1 MFQTFLAQAQSAAP
15 QQMPGGGIGSFFVPL
30 IFIFIMY
37 FVMIR
42 PQKKRQ
48 QQQQQLTSS
57 LKTGDRIVTNA
68 GIHGL
73 ISNVKENTALGLDIQ
88 GGTSFLIRLKGGDK
102 EVTKAMLDQAVEVI
116 RKRVDYFGGGEPIIS
131 PVGSDRILVQ
141 IPGLDT
147 AKIQEA
153 RDQLSRVAKLEFRLV
168 YPDNGERLREIDQGK
183 QVIPPEYRIETY
195 KQQHQAEGEKPIEE
209 RLLVKKKAD
218 LAGDRVSGA
227 GASYERDGWAV
238 HLRFDSEGAKQ
249 FGNITAANVHHRFAI
264 VLDGVIQSAPVIQ
277 DAIYGGDAQ
286 ITGRFTE
293 EEARGLA
300 SVLENPLQT
309 PVSIEE
315 ERSVSPTLGL
325 DSIRASILA
334 GLLGLAITLV
344 CVAVYYKIPGLIAN
358 LALIINLILLV
369 GALTLFHF
377 VLTLP
382 GIAGIILTIGLS
394 VDANVLIYERLRE
407 EMALGKSLKVAVK
420 AAYEKAF
427 SSIFDANVTTLITAA
442 ILFWQAS
449 GPVKGFAISLTLGI
463 LASLFTAL
471 IVGRNFLGW
480 FVDTERLK
488 RISMLHL
495 ISSKHI
501 DFLGKGFLAC
511 MCSLAL
517 LLAGATAF
525 YIRGERNFGV
535 DFRGGDLITMSAPNK
550 IDVGQVRDALKP
562 IGFADASIQESAQG
576 GKSYITVRTPLN
588 TSDKVEKQIIQA
600 MPNAAFKVEGS
611 ERVGALVGGELARN
625 SLVALGLGILGIL
638 IFVTFRFELSFA
650 VGAIVALLH
659 DVLIT
664 VGMFSLFGR
673 ELTLTMVGAVLTI
686 AGYSINDT
694 IVVYDRIREGLAS
707 GRRGSIEQIMNESIN
722 QTLSR
727 TILTSTVTVIPILCL
742 FLFGGAVL
750 RDFSLAII
758 IGVAIGTYSSIFI
771 ASPIVL
777 WWSRARGR
785 GAAALRRE
793 VTEKATTAA
802 NPLAQR

>member
-1 MFQTFLAQAQSAAP
+1 MSPALTFFIGLILLVLFGWYFATDQGLRKRLLAATLVLLLVTFSIVTIWP
-15 QQMPGGGIGSFFVPL
+15 
-30 IFIFIMY
+30 
-37 FVMIR
+37 
-42 PQKKRQ
+42 PQKK
-48 QQQQQLTSS
+48 
-57 LKTGDRIVTNA
+57 I
-68 GIHGL
+68 
-73 ISNVKENTALGLDIQ
+73 ALGLDIQ
-88 GGTSFLIRLKGGDK
+88 GGTSFLIRLVGGDK
-102 EVTKAMLDQAVEVI
+102 AINKGMLDQAVEVI
-116 RKRVDYFGGGEPIIS
+116 RKRVDYFGAGEPIIS
-131 PVGSDRILVQ
+131 PVGNDRILVQ
-141 IPGLDT
+141 IPGLDA

-168 YPDNGERLREIDQGK
+168 YPDSGERLREIDQGK
-183 QVIPPEYRIETY
+183 QVIPPEYRIEVY
-195 KQQHQAEGEKPIEE
+195 KHAAEGNEKPIEE

-218 LAGDRVSGA
+218 LGGDRVSGSSA
-227 GASYERDGWAV
+227 YYGNEGWTV
-238 HLRFDSEGAKQ
+238 QLKFDSEGAKK
-249 FGNITAANVHHRFAI
+249 FGQITEQYKGHRFAI
-264 VLDGVIQSAPVIQ
+264 VLDGIIQSAPVIR
-277 DAIYGGDAQ
+277 DAIYGGDAV
-286 ITGRFTE
+286 ITGKFSE
-293 EEARGLA
+293 QEARGLA

-315 ERSVSPTLGL
+315 ERSVSPTLGM

-334 GLLGLAITLV
+334 GLVGLVITLV
-344 CVAVYYKIPGLIAN
+344 CVAIYYKIPGLVAN
-358 LALIINLILLV
+358 LALLINIVLLI
-369 GALTLFHF
+369 GALTMFHF

-442 ILFWQAS
+442 ILFWKAS
-449 GPVKGFAISLTLGI
+449 GPVKGFAIALTLGI

-480 FVDTERLK
+480 FVDTGKLK
-488 RISMLHL
+488 RVSMLHL
-495 ISSKHI
+495 ISSKNI
-501 DFLGKGFLAC
+501 NFLGKGFIAC

-517 LLAGATAF
+517 LLAGAMAF
-525 YIRGERNFGV
+525 YKRGDRNFGV
-535 DFRGGDLITMSAPNK
+535 DFRGGDLITLSAPGK
-550 IDVGQVRDALKP
+550 IDIGQVRNALKS
-562 IGFADASIQESAQG
+562 IGLADASIQESAQG
-576 GKSYITVRTPLN
+576 GKSYITIRTPLN

-600 MPNAAFKVEGS
+600 NPSAGFKVEGS
-611 ERVGALVGGELARN
+611 ERVGALVGGELAKS
-625 SLVALGLGILGIL
+625 SLIALGLGILGIL

-650 VGAIVALLH
+650 IGAIVALLH
-659 DVLIT
+659 DVLMT
-664 VGMFSLFGR
+664 VGMFSLLGR

-727 TILTSTVTVIPILCL
+727 TILTSTVTLIPILCL
-742 FLFGGAVL
+742 FFFGGAVL

-758 IGVAIGTYSSIFI
+758 IGVVVGTYSSIFI

-777 WWSRARGR
+777 WWTRARG
-785 GAAALRRE
+785 GSTTALRRE
-793 VTEKATTAA
+793 VTQKATTA

>member
-1 MFQTFLAQAQSAAP
+1 MTAGLTFCIGLA
-15 QQMPGGGIGSFFVPL
+15 MLVLFGW
-30 IFIFIMY
+30 Y
-37 FVMIR
+37 FATDQGPRKRLLAMTLMLVLVVSSIVTIWP
-42 PQKKRQ
+42 PQKK
-48 QQQQQLTSS
+48 
-57 LKTGDRIVTNA
+57 I
-68 GIHGL
+68 
-73 ISNVKENTALGLDIQ
+73 ALGLDIQ

-131 PVGSDRILVQ
+131 PVGNDRILVQ

-168 YPDNGERLREIDQGK
+168 YPDEGQRLKKIDAGQD
-183 QVIPPEYRIETY
+183 VIPPEYRIEAY
-195 KQQHQAEGEKPIEE
+195 KHAAEGNEKPIEE

-218 LAGDRVSGA
+218 LGGDRVSGSNA
-227 GASYERDGWAV
+227 YYGNEGWTV
-238 HLRFDSEGAKQ
+238 QLKFDSEGAKK
-249 FGNITAANVHHRFAI
+249 FGQITEQYKGHRFAI
-264 VLDGVIQSAPVIQ
+264 VLDGLIQSAPVIR
-277 DAIYGGDAQ
+277 DAIYGGDAV

-334 GLLGLAITLV
+334 GLVGLAITLV

-358 LALIINLILLV
+358 LALIINLILLI
-369 GALTLFHF
+369 GALTMFHF

-407 EMALGKSLKVAVK
+407 EMALGKSLKVAMK
-420 AAYEKAF
+420 TAYEKAF

-442 ILFWQAS
+442 LLFWKAS

-480 FVDTERLK
+480 FVDTGRLK

-495 ISSKHI
+495 ISSQHI
-501 DFLGKGFLAC
+501 NFLGKGFIAC

-517 LLAGATAF
+517 LLAGAMAF
-525 YIRGERNFGV
+525 YTRGDRNFGV
-535 DFRGGDLITMSAPNK
+535 DFRGGDLVTLSAPNK
-550 IDVGQVRDALKP
+550 IDVGQVRGALEP

-611 ERVGALVGGELARN
+611 ERVGALVGGELAKN

-664 VGMFSLFGR
+664 VGMFSLLNR
-673 ELTLTMVGAVLTI
+673 
-686 AGYSINDT
+686 
-694 IVVYDRIREGLAS
+694 
-707 GRRGSIEQIMNESIN
+707 
-722 QTLSR
+722 
-727 TILTSTVTVIPILCL
+727 
-742 FLFGGAVL
+742 
-750 RDFSLAII
+750 
-758 IGVAIGTYSSIFI
+758 
-771 ASPIVL
+771 
-777 WWSRARGR
+777 
-785 GAAALRRE
+785 
-793 VTEKATTAA
+793 
-802 NPLAQR
+802 

>member
-1 MFQTFLAQAQSAAP
+1 MFFIELSWLALFGWYFATEHGVRKRLIAMVLTVTAITFSVWLAYP
-15 QQMPGGGIGSFFVPL
+15 PG
-30 IFIFIMY
+30 
-37 FVMIR
+37 
-42 PQKKRQ
+42 KK
-48 QQQQQLTSS
+48 
-57 LKTGDRIVTNA
+57 I
-68 GIHGL
+68 
-73 ISNVKENTALGLDIQ
+73 ALGLDIK
-88 GGTSFLIRLKGGDK
+88 GGTSFLIRLMGGDK
-102 EVTKAMLDQAVEVI
+102 EINKGMLDQAVEVI
-116 RKRVDYFGGGEPIIS
+116 RKRVDYFGAGEPIIS
-131 PVGSDRILVQ
+131 PVGNDRILVQ

-168 YPDNGERLREIDQGK
+168 YPDNGGRLKAIDAGK
-183 QVIPPEYRIETY
+183 EVIPPEYRIEVY
-195 KQQHQAEGEKPIEE
+195 KPPTEGNEKPREE

-218 LAGDRVSGA
+218 LGGNRVSESHAYFGN
-227 GASYERDGWAV
+227 EGWAV
-238 HLRFDSEGAKQ
+238 QLKFDSEGAKQ
-249 FGNITAANVHHRFAI
+249 FGRITEQYKGHRFAI
-264 VLDGVIQSAPVIQ
+264 VLDGVIQSAPVIR
-277 DAIYGGDAQ
+277 DAIYGGDAV

-293 EEARGLA
+293 KEARSLA

-315 ERSVSPTLGL
+315 ERSVSPTLGM

-334 GLLGLAITLV
+334 GLMGLAITLV
-344 CVAVYYKIPGLIAN
+344 CVLIYYKLAGLVAC
-358 LALIINLILLV
+358 LALLVNIVLLV
-369 GALTLFHF
+369 GAFQLIPGGVT
-377 VLTLP
+377 LTLP
-382 GIAGIILTIGLS
+382 GIAGIILTIGLA
-394 VDANVLIYERLRE
+394 VDASVLIYERLRE
-407 EMALGKSLKVAVK
+407 EMALGKSLKIAVQT
-420 AAYEKAF
+420 AYQKAF

-442 ILFWQAS
+442 ILFWKAS

-471 IVGRNFLGW
+471 IVGRNCLGW
-480 FVDTERLK
+480 FVDTGRVK
-488 RISMLHL
+488 RMSMLHL
-495 ISSKHI
+495 ISSKNI
-501 DFLGKGFLAC
+501 NFLGKGFLAC

-517 LLAGATAF
+517 LIAGASAF
-525 YIRGERNFGV
+525 YLRGEKNFGV
-535 DFRGGDLITMSAPNK
+535 DFRGGDLITLSSPNT

-562 IGFADASIQESAQG
+562 LGLADASIQESAQG

-600 MPNAAFKVEGS
+600 MPGTSFKVEGS
-611 ERVGALVGGELARN
+611 ERVGALVGGELAKS

-659 DVLIT
+659 DVLMT
-664 VGMFSLFGR
+664 VGVFALLGH

-707 GRRGSIEQIMNESIN
+707 GRRGTIEQIMNESIN

-727 TILTSTVTVIPILCL
+727 TILTSTVTLIPILCL

-758 IGVAIGTYSSIFI
+758 IGVVVGTYSSIFI

-777 WWSRARGR
+777 WWTRARG
-785 GAAALRRE
+785 GSATALRRE
-793 VTEKATTAA
+793 ITQKVTTA
-802 NPLAQR
+802 NPAAS

>member
-1 MFQTFLAQAQSAAP
+1 MTAGLTFCIGLA
-15 QQMPGGGIGSFFVPL
+15 MLVLFGW
-30 IFIFIMY
+30 Y
-37 FVMIR
+37 FATDQGLRKRLLAMTLMLVLVVSSIVTIWP
-42 PQKKRQ
+42 PQKK
-48 QQQQQLTSS
+48 
-57 LKTGDRIVTNA
+57 I
-68 GIHGL
+68 
-73 ISNVKENTALGLDIQ
+73 ALGLDIQ

-168 YPDNGERLREIDQGK
+168 YPDSGERLREIDQGK

-334 GLLGLAITLV
+334 GLVGLIITLV
-344 CVAVYYKIPGLIAN
+344 CVAIYYKIPGLIAD
-358 LALIINLILLV
+358 LALIINLILLM
-369 GALTLFHF
+369 GALTMFHF

-407 EMALGKSLKVAVK
+407 EMALGKSLKVAINT
-420 AAYEKAF
+420 AYEKAF

-442 ILFWQAS
+442 ILFWKAS
-449 GPVKGFAISLTLGI
+449 GPVKGFAIALTLGI

-471 IVGRNFLGW
+471 IVGRNCLGW
-480 FVDTERLK
+480 LVDTGRLK

-495 ISSKHI
+495 ISSQNI
-501 DFLGKGFLAC
+501 NFLGKGFIAC

-525 YIRGERNFGV
+525 YLRGERNFGV
-535 DFRGGDLITMSAPNK
+535 DFRGGDLVTMSAPNK
-550 IDVGQVRDALKP
+550 IDIGQVRNALQP
-562 IGFADASIQESAQG
+562 IGFGDASIQESAQG
-576 GKSYITVRTPLN
+576 GKSYITIRTPLN
-588 TSDKVEKQIIQA
+588 TSDKVEKQIIQT
-600 MPNAAFKVEGS
+600 MPNAGFKVEGS
-611 ERVGALVGGELARN
+611 DRVGVLVGGELAKH
-625 SLVALGLGILGIL
+625 SLIALGLGILGIL

-664 VGMFSLFGR
+664 VGMFALLGR

-694 IVVYDRIREGLAS
+694 IVVYDRIREGLVS
-707 GRRGSIEQIMNESIN
+707 GRKGSIEQIMNESIN

-727 TILTSTVTVIPILCL
+727 TILTSTVTLIPILCL
-742 FLFGGAVL
+742 FFFGGAVL

-758 IGVAIGTYSSIFI
+758 IGVVVGTYSSIFI

-777 WWSRARGR
+777 WWTRARGR
-785 GAAALRRE
+785 STVALRRE
-793 VTEKATTAA
+793 VTEKATTTAS
-802 NPLAQR
+802 PLARR

>member
-1 MFQTFLAQAQSAAP
+1 MTPALTFF
-15 QQMPGGGIGSFFVPL
+15 IGLVVLVLFGW
-30 IFIFIMY
+30 Y
-37 FVMIR
+37 FATDQGLRKRLLGLTLTVLLVTFSIVTIWP
-42 PQKKRQ
+42 PQKK
-48 QQQQQLTSS
+48 
-57 LKTGDRIVTNA
+57 I
-68 GIHGL
+68 
-73 ISNVKENTALGLDIQ
+73 ALGLDIQ
-88 GGTSFLIRLKGGDK
+88 GGTSFLIRLVPGDK
-102 EVTKAMLDQAVEVI
+102 TINKGMLDQAVEVI
-116 RKRVDYFGGGEPIIS
+116 RKRVDYFGASEPIIS
-131 PVGSDRILVQ
+131 PVGNDRILVQ

-168 YPDNGERLREIDQGK
+168 YPDNGERLRAIDAGQ
-183 QVIPPEYRIETY
+183 QVIPPEYRIEVY
-195 KQQHQAEGEKPIEE
+195 KHQAEGNEKPIEE

-218 LAGDRVSGA
+218 LGGDRVS
-227 GASYERDGWAV
+227 ASNAYYGNEGWTV
-238 HLRFDSEGAKQ
+238 QLKFDSEGAKK
-249 FGNITAANVHHRFAI
+249 FGQITEQYKGHRFAI
-264 VLDGVIQSAPVIQ
+264 VLDGVIQSAPVIR
-277 DAIYGGDAQ
+277 DAIYGGDAV
-286 ITGRFTE
+286 ITGKFSE
-293 EEARGLA
+293 QEARELA

-334 GLLGLAITLV
+334 GLVGLAITLV
-344 CVAVYYKIPGLIAN
+344 CVAIYYKIPGLVAN
-358 LALIINLILLV
+358 LALIINLILLI
-369 GALTLFHF
+369 GALTMFRF

-407 EMALGKSLKVAVK
+407 EMALGKSLKIAVK

-442 ILFWQAS
+442 ILFWKAS

-488 RISMLHL
+488 RVSMLHL
-495 ISSKHI
+495 ISSQRI
-501 DFLGKGFLAC
+501 NFLGKGFIAC

-517 LLAGATAF
+517 LLAGAMAF
-525 YIRGERNFGV
+525 YKRGDRNFGV
-535 DFRGGDLITMSAPNK
+535 DFRGGDLVTMSAPDK
-550 IDVGQVRDALKP
+550 IDIGEVRNALKP
-562 IGFADASIQESAQG
+562 IGFGDASIQESAQG

-611 ERVGALVGGELARN
+611 ERVGALVGGELAKN
-625 SLVALGLGILGIL
+625 SLIALGLGILGIL

-659 DVLIT
+659 DVLMT
-664 VGMFSLFGR
+664 VGMFSLLGR

-707 GRRGSIEQIMNESIN
+707 GRRGTIEEIMNSSIN

-727 TILTSTVTVIPILCL
+727 TILTSTVTLIPILCL
-742 FLFGGAVL
+742 FFFGGAVL

-758 IGVAIGTYSSIFI
+758 IGVVVGTYSSIFI

-777 WWSRARGR
+777 WWTRARGR
-785 GAAALRRE
+785 GTTSLRRE
-793 VTEKATTAA
+793 VTEKATAA

>member
-1 MFQTFLAQAQSAAP
+1 MLVLFGWYFATDQGLRKRLLA
-15 QQMPGGGIGSFFVPL
+15 
-30 IFIFIMY
+30 
-37 FVMIR
+37 
-42 PQKKRQ
+42 
-48 QQQQQLTSS
+48 LTLTVLLVVFS
-57 LKTGDRIVTNA
+57 IVT
-68 GIHGL
+68 IWPPEKK
-73 ISNVKENTALGLDIQ
+73 IALGLDIQ

-102 EVTKAMLDQAVEVI
+102 EVNKGMLDQAVEVI
-116 RKRVDYFGGGEPIIS
+116 RKRVDYFGASEPIIS
-131 PVGSDRILVQ
+131 PVGNDRILVQ

-168 YPDNGERLREIDQGK
+168 YPDGGERLRAIDASK
-183 QVIPPEYRIETY
+183 EVIPPEYRIEVY
-195 KQQHQAEGEKPIEE
+195 KHPAEGNEKPTEE

-218 LAGDRVSGA
+218 LGGDRVSGSNA
-227 GASYERDGWAV
+227 YYGNEGWTV
-238 HLRFDSEGAKQ
+238 QLKFDSEGAQK
-249 FGNITAANVHHRFAI
+249 FGQITEQYKGHRFAI
-264 VLDGVIQSAPVIQ
+264 VLDGIIQSAPVIR
-277 DAIYGGDAQ
+277 DAIYGGDAV
-286 ITGRFTE
+286 ITGKFGE
-293 EEARGLA
+293 QEARGLA

-334 GLLGLAITLV
+334 GLVGLAITLV
-344 CVAVYYKIPGLIAN
+344 CVAIYYKIPGLVAN
-358 LALIINLILLV
+358 LALIINLILLI
-369 GALTLFHF
+369 GALTMFRF

-407 EMALGKSLKVAVK
+407 EMALGKSLKVAMK
-420 AAYEKAF
+420 TAYEKAF

-442 ILFWQAS
+442 ILFWKAS

-480 FVDTERLK
+480 FVDTGRLK
-488 RISMLHL
+488 RISKLHL
-495 ISSKHI
+495 ISSQHI
-501 DFLGKGFLAC
+501 NFLGKGFLAC

-517 LLAGATAF
+517 LLAGAMAF
-525 YIRGERNFGV
+525 YTRGDRNFGV
-535 DFRGGDLITMSAPNK
+535 DFRGGDLVTLSAPNK
-550 IDVGQVRDALKP
+550 IDVGQVRGALKP

-611 ERVGALVGGELARN
+611 ERVGALVGGELAKN

-664 VGMFSLFGR
+664 VGMFSLLGR

-707 GRRGSIEQIMNESIN
+707 GRRGTIEQIMNESIN

-727 TILTSTVTVIPILCL
+727 TILTSTVTLIPILCL
-742 FLFGGAVL
+742 FFFGGAVL

-758 IGVAIGTYSSIFI
+758 IGVAVGTYSSIFI

-777 WWSRARGR
+777 WWTRARGG
-785 GAAALRRE
+785 GATALRRE
-793 VTEKATTAA
+793 VTQKATTA
-802 NPLAQR
+802 NPLAH

>member
-1 MFQTFLAQAQSAAP
+1 MTAGLTFCIGLA
-15 QQMPGGGIGSFFVPL
+15 MLVLFGW
-30 IFIFIMY
+30 Y
-37 FVMIR
+37 FATDQGPRKRLLAMALMLVLVVSSIVTIWP
-42 PQKKRQ
+42 PQKK
-48 QQQQQLTSS
+48 
-57 LKTGDRIVTNA
+57 I
-68 GIHGL
+68 
-73 ISNVKENTALGLDIQ
+73 ALGLDIQ

-293 EEARGLA
+293 EEARSLA
-300 SVLENPLQT
+300 SVLQNPLQT

-315 ERSVSPTLGL
+315 ERSVSPTLGA

-334 GLLGLAITLV
+334 GLVGLAITVV
-344 CVAVYYKIPGLIAN
+344 CVAIYYKIPGLVAD
-358 LALIINLILLV
+358 LALVINLILLM
-369 GALTLFHF
+369 GALTMFHF

-394 VDANVLIYERLRE
+394 VDANVLIFERLRE
-407 EMALGKSLKVAVK
+407 EMALGKTLKVALNT
-420 AAYEKAF
+420 AYEKAF
-427 SSIFDANVTTLITAA
+427 SSIFDANVTTLITRA
-442 ILFWQAS
+442 ILFWKAT

-480 FVDTERLK
+480 LVDTGRIT
-488 RISMLHL
+488 RISILHL
-495 ISSKHI
+495 VSSKNI
-501 DFLGKGFLAC
+501 NIQDK
-511 MCSLAL
+511 
-517 LLAGATAF
+517 AF
-525 YIRGERNFGV
+525 
-535 DFRGGDLITMSAPNK
+535 
-550 IDVGQVRDALKP
+550 
-562 IGFADASIQESAQG
+562 
-576 GKSYITVRTPLN
+576 
-588 TSDKVEKQIIQA
+588 
-600 MPNAAFKVEGS
+600 
-611 ERVGALVGGELARN
+611 
-625 SLVALGLGILGIL
+625 
-638 IFVTFRFELSFA
+638 
-650 VGAIVALLH
+650 
-659 DVLIT
+659 
-664 VGMFSLFGR
+664 
-673 ELTLTMVGAVLTI
+673 
-686 AGYSINDT
+686 
-694 IVVYDRIREGLAS
+694 
-707 GRRGSIEQIMNESIN
+707 
-722 QTLSR
+722 
-727 TILTSTVTVIPILCL
+727 
-742 FLFGGAVL
+742 
-750 RDFSLAII
+750 
-758 IGVAIGTYSSIFI
+758 
-771 ASPIVL
+771 
-777 WWSRARGR
+777 RA
-785 GAAALRRE
+785 
-793 VTEKATTAA
+793 
-802 NPLAQR
+802 

>member
-1 MFQTFLAQAQSAAP
+1 MTPALTFL
-15 QQMPGGGIGSFFVPL
+15 IGLMMLVLFGW
-30 IFIFIMY
+30 Y
-37 FVMIR
+37 FATDQGLRKRLLATTLMLLLVGFSIVTIWP
-42 PQKKRQ
+42 PQKK
-48 QQQQQLTSS
+48 
-57 LKTGDRIVTNA
+57 I
-68 GIHGL
+68 
-73 ISNVKENTALGLDIQ
+73 ALGLDIQ

-102 EVTKAMLDQAVEVI
+102 EVTKGMLDQAVEVI

-141 IPGLDT
+141 IPGPDT
-147 AKIQEA
+147 AESHGA

-168 YPDNGERLREIDQGK
+168 YPDNGERLREIDEGK
-183 QVIPPEYRIETY
+183 QVIPPEYRIETH
-195 KQQHQAEGEKPIEE
+195 KHQGEDGKTVEE

-218 LAGDRVSGA
+218 LAGDRVSSA
-227 GASYERDGWAV
+227 GASYEKEGWVV
-238 HLRFDSEGAKQ
+238 HLRFDAEGAKQ

-315 ERSVSPTLGL
+315 ERSISPTLGL
-325 DSIRASILA
+325 DSIRASVLA
-334 GLLGLAITLV
+334 GLVGLAITLV
-344 CVAVYYKIPGLIAN
+344 CVAIYYKVPGFIAN
-358 LALIINLILLV
+358 LALLINLVLLL
-369 GALTLFHF
+369 GALTMFHF

-407 EMALGKSLKVAVK
+407 EMALGKSLKVALNT
-420 AAYEKAF
+420 AYEKAF
-427 SSIFDANVTTLITAA
+427 SSIFDANLTTLITAA
-442 ILFWQAS
+442 ILFWKAS
-449 GPVKGFAISLTLGI
+449 GPVKGFAISLSLGI

-471 IVGRNFLGW
+471 IVGRSCLGW
-480 FVDTERLK
+480 LVDTGRLK
-488 RISMLHL
+488 RIPMLHL
-495 ISSKHI
+495 ISAQNI
-501 DFLGKGFLAC
+501 NFLGKGFIAC
-511 MCSLAL
+511 MISLAL
-517 LLAGATAF
+517 LLAGAAAF
-525 YIRGERNFGV
+525 YIRGEKNFGV
-535 DFRGGDLITMSAPNK
+535 DFRGGDLITLSAPGK
-550 IDVGQVRDALKP
+550 IDIGQVRNALKP
-562 IGFADASIQESAQG
+562 IGFADASIQESTQG
-576 GKSYITVRTPLN
+576 GKSYITIRTPLN
-588 TSDKVEKQIIQA
+588 TSDKVEKQIMHAIPSA
-600 MPNAAFKVEGS
+600 GFKVEGS
-611 ERVGALVGGELARN
+611 ERVGALVGGELAKN

-664 VGMFSLFGR
+664 VGMFSLLGR

-707 GRRGSIEQIMNESIN
+707 GRRGTIEEIMNSSIN

-727 TILTSTVTVIPILCL
+727 TILTSTVTLIPILCL

-758 IGVAIGTYSSIFI
+758 IGVVVGTYSSIFI

>member
-1 MFQTFLAQAQSAAP
+1 MTPAFTFLAGLA
-15 QQMPGGGIGSFFVPL
+15 MLVLFGW
-30 IFIFIMY
+30 Y
-37 FVMIR
+37 FATDQGLRKRLLAMTLMLVLVVSSIVTIWP
-42 PQKKRQ
+42 PQKK
-48 QQQQQLTSS
+48 
-57 LKTGDRIVTNA
+57 I
-68 GIHGL
+68 
-73 ISNVKENTALGLDIQ
+73 ALGLDIQ

-102 EVTKAMLDQAVEVI
+102 EVTKGMLDQAVEVI

-147 AKIQEA
+147 AKVQEA
-153 RDQLSRVAKLEFRLV
+153 RDQLSRVAKLEFRMV
-168 YPDNGERLREIDQGK
+168 YPDNGDRLRAIDAGK
-183 QVIPPEYRIETY
+183 EVIPPDYRIEVY
-195 KQQHQAEGEKPIEE
+195 KIAAEENEKPREE

-218 LAGDRVSGA
+218 LAGEHVSHASA
-227 GASYERDGWAV
+227 GYGNEGWEV
-238 HLRFDSEGAKQ
+238 KLDFDTEGAKR
-249 FGNITAANVHHRFAI
+249 FGDITAANVGHRFAI
-264 VLDGVIQSAPVIQ
+264 VLDGVIQSAPVIKT
-277 DAIYGGDAQ
+277 AIYGGNAV
-286 ITGRFTE
+286 ISGGRMGE
-293 EEARGLA
+293 PEARGLA

-334 GLLGLAITLV
+334 GLVGLIVTLV
-344 CVAVYYKIPGLIAN
+344 CVAIYYKIPGLIAN

-369 GALTLFHF
+369 GALTMFHF

-407 EMALGKSLKVAVK
+407 EMALGKSLKVAVNT
-420 AAYEKAF
+420 AYEKAF

-442 ILFWQAS
+442 ILFWKAS
-449 GPVKGFAISLTLGI
+449 GPVKGFAISLSLGI

-471 IVGRNFLGW
+471 IVGRNCLGW
-480 FVDTERLK
+480 LVDTGRLK

-495 ISSKHI
+495 ISARNI
-501 DFLGKGFLAC
+501 NFLGKGFIAC

-517 LLAGATAF
+517 LLAGAFAF
-525 YIRGERNFGV
+525 YKRGERNFGV
-535 DFRGGDLITMSAPNK
+535 DFRGGDLITLSAPGK
-550 IDVGQVRDALKP
+550 IDIGQVRGALKP
-562 IGFADASIQESAQG
+562 IGLADASIQESTQVG
-576 GKSYITVRTPLN
+576 RSYITIRTPLN
-588 TSDKVEKQIIQA
+588 TSDKVEKQVMQTL
-600 MPNAAFKVEGS
+600 PGSGFRVEGS
-611 ERVGALVGGELARN
+611 ERVGALVGGELAKN
-625 SLVALGLGILGIL
+625 SLIALGLGILGIL
-638 IFVTFRFELSFA
+638 IFVTFRFQLSFA

-659 DVLIT
+659 DVLMT
-664 VGMFSLFGR
+664 VGVFALFGR
-673 ELTLTMVGAVLTI
+673 ELTLTIVGAVLTV

-707 GRRGSIEQIMNESIN
+707 GRRGTIEEIMNSSIN

-727 TILTSTVTVIPILCL
+727 TILTSTVTLIPILCL

-758 IGVAIGTYSSIFI
+758 IGVVVGTYSSIFI

-777 WWSRARGR
+777 WWTRARGG
-785 GAAALRRE
+785 GATALRRE
-793 VTEKATTAA
+793 VTEKAAAA